1 MSKLRSLATAGLGCL
16 VVLGLLVYA
25 HAGDEPATKPAG
37 TPSTPPITA
46 AVADMK
52 PTQGSTVKGK
62 VTFEAKKH
70 GVHLVADLTG
80 LTPGEHGFHI
90 HEKGD
95 CSAPDASSAG
105 PHFNP
110 TDKHHGD
117 PGTLDYHV
125 GDLGNIEADKAG
137 VAHLAVYF
145 PHLTLSSGHDAIIG
159 KAVIVHALRD
169 DMKTQPAGNSGAR
182 EACGVIKAEQP

>member
-1 MSKLRSLATAGLGCL
+1 MPTLRLFAMAGLGCL
-16 VVLGLLVYA
+16 AVVGLLACA
-25 HAGDEPATKPAG
+25 HAVGKPAAKPAG
-37 TPSTPPITA
+37 TPSTPPVTS
-46 AVADMK
+46 AVADMN

-117 PGTLDYHV
+117 PGTLDYHL
-125 GDLGNIEADKAG
+125 GDLGNIEADKSG
-137 VAHLAVYF
+137 VAHLDIFF
-145 PHLTLSSGHDAIIG
+145 PHLELSSGPHAIIG

-182 EACGVIKAEQP
+182 EACGVIKAE

>member
-1 MSKLRSLATAGLGCL
+1 MMSKLRSLATAGLGAL
-16 VVLGLLVYA
+16 AVLGLLAYA
-25 HAGDEPATKPAG
+25 RAGEDPAAKPAG
-37 TPSTPPITA
+37 ATQTQPIKA
-46 AVADMK
+46 AVADMN

-70 GVHLVADLTG
+70 GVHLVADITG

-117 PGTLDYHV
+117 PGTLDYHL
-125 GDLGNIEADKAG
+125 GDLGNIAADKSG
-137 VAHLAVYF
+137 VAHLAVHF
-145 PHLTLSSGHDAIIG
+145 PHLTLSSGPDAIIG
-159 KAVIVHALRD
+159 KSVIVHALRD

-182 EACGVIKAEQP
+182 EACGVIKAE